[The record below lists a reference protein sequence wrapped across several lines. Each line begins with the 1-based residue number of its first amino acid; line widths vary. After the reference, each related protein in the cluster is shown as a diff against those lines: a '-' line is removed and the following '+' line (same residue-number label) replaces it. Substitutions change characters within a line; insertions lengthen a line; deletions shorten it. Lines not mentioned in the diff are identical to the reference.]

1 MNTEW
6 FSIEISAPAAA
17 IDMVCAQLDELGCGG
32 TIIEDKQL
40 DTFVP
45 PSTELDPD
53 AVYQIKAYFA
63 ETAARTELT
72 RQITSALSELC
83 SLNPAWEIAIG
94 KVASV
99 HQEDWAEN
107 WKQNFSVLRIGQHLV
122 IKPTWEHFQAEEDDR
137 VIEIDPGMAFGTG
150 THGTTLLCLETIAE
164 LMATEDPPH
173 SLLDVGTGSGILALA
188 AAALG
193 CQRVLA
199 CDIDEQAC
207 QVARENIAHNNY
219 DAQIETTTTPLDQL
233 SGQFDLVIAN
243 ILAEENV
250 RLKQA
255 LTERLAPGG
264 YLILSG
270 ILTEKE
276 SFVRQHFTDPAL
288 QDFPTRYQDDWIC
301 LTYRKRPV

>member
-1 MNTEW
+1 MNTDW

-17 IDMVCAQLDELGCGG
+17 IDLICAHLDELGCGG
-32 TIIEDKQL
+32 TVIEDRQL

-45 PSTELDPD
+45 PSPELDPD
-53 AVYQIKAYFA
+53 AVYLIKAYFA
-63 ETAARTELT
+63 ETAAREDMTG
-72 RQITSALSELC
+72 QISSALSELRT
-83 SLNPAWEIAIG
+83 LNPAWEITIG
-94 KVASV
+94 AVAAV

-122 IKPTWEHFQAEEDDR
+122 IKPTWENVQAGKEDR

-164 LMATEDPPH
+164 LMAAEDPPR

-188 AAALG
+188 AAVLG

-207 QVARENIAHNNY
+207 QVARANVAHNNLNTR
-219 DAQIETTTTPLDQL
+219 IETTTTPLEEL
-233 SGQFDLVIAN
+233 SGEFDLVIAN

-255 LTERLAPGG
+255 LTRRLAPGG

-276 SFVRQHFTDPAL
+276 SFVRQHFSDPAL
-288 QDFPTRYQDDWIC
+288 QVFPTRYQDDWVC
-301 LTYRKRPV
+301 LMYRNRPL